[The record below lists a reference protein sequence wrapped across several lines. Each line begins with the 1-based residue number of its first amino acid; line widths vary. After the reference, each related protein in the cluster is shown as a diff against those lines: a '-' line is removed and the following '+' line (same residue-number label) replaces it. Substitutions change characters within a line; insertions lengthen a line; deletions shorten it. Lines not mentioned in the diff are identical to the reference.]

1 VYPGKVVN
9 ITKFGAFV
17 NILPGRD
24 GLVHIS
30 KLGQGRRVE
39 RVEDVVEL
47 GQSLDVRVDDIDPQ
61 GKISL
66 SLAGNGP
73 EGGDGPRSGG
83 NVDARDSS
91 ASGDAPEGRRRRDD
105 TSGGRGRPGGRGATS
120 DSPASGV
127 ATAENRGS
135 YVSFDE
141 DAFERELE
149 SELGQLGPEATGSGG
164 GPRRPEGGRSG
175 GSSGSGG
182 GGGPRRRRGGRR

>member
-1 VYPGKVVN
+1 
-9 ITKFGAFV
+9 
-17 NILPGRD
+17 L
-24 GLVHIS
+24 LHIS

-66 SLAGNGP
+66 SLAG
-73 EGGDGPRSGG
+73 EGGGEGNGQRSGP
-83 NVDARDSS
+83 NVDARDGTS
-91 ASGDAPEGRRRRDD
+91 SGDAPEGRRRRDD
-105 TSGGRGRPGGRGATS
+105 TSSGRGRPGDRGATA

-127 ATAENRGS
+127 ATAENRSS

-164 GPRRPEGGRSG
+164 GGARRSEGGR
-175 GSSGSGG
+175 GG
-182 GGGPRRRRGGRR
+182 GGGGGGGAGGAGNRRRRGRR

>member
-1 VYPGKVVN
+1 
-9 ITKFGAFV
+9 
-17 NILPGRD
+17 
-24 GLVHIS
+24 VHIS

-66 SLAGNGP
+66 SLAGNGAG
-73 EGGDGPRSGG
+73 EGDGQRSGA
-83 NVDARDSS
+83 NVDARGGP
-91 ASGDAPEGRRRRDD
+91 ASGGASEGRRRRDD
-105 TSGGRGRPGGRGATS
+105 TSGDRGRPGDRGAPA

-127 ATAENRGS
+127 ATTENRSS

-149 SELGQLGPEATGSGG
+149 SEMGQLGPEATGSGAG
-164 GPRRPEGGRSG
+164 SRRPEGGRGGSG
-175 GSSGSGG
+175 GSGGGSG
-182 GGGPRRRRGGRR
+182 GGGPRRRRGRR